1 MTDPKDDAILKL
13 GRNRV
18 LAHKVLFKDR
28 HSDETPDFHTELI
41 TAWHSSLPRV
51 NTMAFREGGKTTV
64 AEEALAL
71 ATEYKLFHNCII
83 VGNTEKRACERLT
96 AIKHELSTN
105 EFLNDLFGEHSE
117 RTAKVWNDA
126 EIILNTNV
134 RVAALG
140 RGQSLRGTKYLQWR
154 PDYLFCDDIEE
165 VEKGQH
171 YSDEEAFET
180 VRWFYKVLIAA
191 LDKNARIRVNS
202 TPLSKQSLPMVLS
215 RDSDWVTHTYPI
227 EHMDARGHRRATW
240 PSRYPLDW
248 IDKKKESFARVGLL
262 NDYMQEYMCVAED
275 PSVKFFRAEMF
286 RVEPRVHTW
295 QPVYAMYDPARTTK
309 ATSATTG
316 WAVWSWVANR
326 LVIWDGGG
334 ELWKPDQ
341 LINHIFEI
349 NDKYS
354 PVEIGVEEDGLN
366 EFILQPLR
374 HAQLQRNTLIPL
386 RALKAPRG
394 KIGFIEGLQPFFLAG
409 EVSFA
414 KPLDGLVSQFLSFPT
429 GRIDGPNALAYA
441 PRMRPGVVVYEN
453 FSATNVA
460 DDLAIRAR
468 APIWLALN
476 ASQGLT
482 TAIACQLVDGALHVL
497 EDYVREGDP
506 GQVLE
511 SMVTAATLSL
521 GELRL
526 VAGDRHYGGWDH
538 LGLRGAVARLPAE
551 LRHGGSETV
560 GRDEIR
566 ALLQRQ
572 VRGAPALRVAT
583 RAHWTLNAFSA
594 GYARAVDK
602 RGVVQEEARDGVY
615 RTLMEGLEAFTALM
629 KIGTLSDSTPNV
641 RVTEGGQIY
650 VSALP
655 SKHAQLPAKDR
666 ILDPGAVSDFSRSAR
681 R

>member
-13 GRNRV
+13 GRNRH
-18 LAHKVLFKDR
+18 LAHQVLFGHR
-28 HSDETPDFHTELI
+28 HPDATPEFHREVISL
-41 TAWHSSLPRV
+41 WHSPAPKALV
-51 NTMAFREGGKTTV
+51 MAFREGGKSTI
-64 AEEALAL
+64 AEEAFIIGAC
-71 ATEYKLFHNCII
+71 YKLFRNAII
-83 VGNTEKRACERLT
+83 VGSTEKRACERLR
-96 AIKHELSTN
+96 AVKHEIETN
-105 EFLNDLFGEHSE
+105 ELLQSLFGYQVG
-117 RTAKVWNDA
+117 KVWNEA
-126 EIILNTNV
+126 EVILNNGT
-134 RVAALG
+134 RIIAAG
-140 RGQSLRGTKYLQWR
+140 RGQSLRGTKHLHYR
-154 PDYLFCDDIEE
+154 PDFCFCDDIEDKE
-165 VEKGQH
+165 HVTTPEARDATQAWFM
-171 YSDEEAFET
+171 EE
-180 VRWFYKVLIAA
+180 LLPC
-191 LDKNARIRVNS
+191 LDKNARIRMNA
-202 TPLSKQSLPMVLS
+202 TPLDKDSLPMRV
-215 RDSDWVTHTYPI
+215 RRWDAWQTRVYPI
-227 EHMDARGHRRATW
+227 EFIDPQGDRQATW
-240 PSRYPLDW
+240 PARYPLDW
-248 IDKKKESFARVGLL
+248 IDTKRKEYEDAGDPEGYAR
-262 NDYMQEYMCVAED
+262 EYMCVAED
-275 PSVKFFRAEMF
+275 PRAKIFTSAMF

-316 WAVWSWVANR
+316 WCVWSWVANR
-326 LVIWDGGG
+326 LIVWDGGG

-341 LINHIFEI
+341 LINHIFET

-414 KPLDGLVSQFLSFPT
+414 KELQTLTQQFLSFPT

-453 FSATNVA
+453 FSAANVA
-460 DDLAIRAR
+460 DDLATRSRI
-468 APIWLALN
+468 PIWLCLN

-482 TAIACQLVDGALHVL
+482 TAIAVQLVDGALHVL

-521 GELRL
+521 GPVRL